1 MSAEDIALAH
11 RLLEAV
17 DRDDREAV
25 YGLFSD
31 DIEYVTDRRTL
42 RGIEEL
48 RDKLSWGG
56 QKEELDVEFERD
68 GWVDLGDGHLTQ
80 DFRMV
85 MRWKENGEIADQAQG
100 HIDLRIRDGQINRYE
115 RRMTRTASN

>member
-1 MSAEDIALAH
+1 MSAEDIALADQ
-11 RLLEAV
+11 LLEAV

-42 RGIEEL
+42 RGIDEL
-48 RDKLSWGG
+48 REKLNWGG
-56 QKEELDVEFERD
+56 PKEELDVEFERD
-68 GWVDLGDGHLTQ
+68 GWVESGDGHVAQ

-100 HIDLRIRDGQINRYE
+100 HIDLRIRDGKISRYE
-115 RRMTRTASN
+115 RRMTRDEST

>member
-42 RGIEEL
+42 RGIDEL
-48 RDKLSWGG
+48 REKLSWGG

-100 HIDLRIRDGQINRYE
+100 HIDLRIRDGRINRYE
-115 RRMTRTASN
+115 RRVTRDASN